1 MMSKDAGLGMG
12 EVYKDVDESRN
23 ELVAAV
29 SIDDACKKVND
40 VGPALDTSEKDCEV
54 IGVGLESKPE
64 PKGLIVTW
72 GGGNDEKLLRYLKIN
87 KNYKFSQQ
95 IEIGTEM
102 LSENGQEKFF
112 KEPRGRPQT
121 GAPIQPQLSTQSIP
135 LNPNVREL
143 LKNYSKPDLHVNP

>member
-1 MMSKDAGLGMG
+1 MG
-12 EVYKDVDESRN
+12 EVSKDVDESRT

-29 SIDDACKKVND
+29 SIEDACAKVTD
-40 VGPALDTSEKDCEV
+40 VGPALDTSKKDCEV
-54 IGVGLESKPE
+54 IGVGLESKPDA
-64 PKGLIVTW
+64 KGLIVTL

-102 LSENGQEKFF
+102 LSENGQAKFF

-121 GAPIQPQLSTQSIP
+121 GAPIQPQVPTQSIP
-135 LNPNVREL
+135 LNTNVRGL
-143 LKNYSKPDLHVNP
+143 IKNYSKPDLHVNP